1 MDRKSFIYS
10 MSLGSA
16 GLAFAM
22 SGCKSVSAVGSADD
36 FDALTYNLLK
46 DWCDGMMANQINAP
60 SDPKTH
66 GMLTCPA
73 CAERGVVHARCHDAV
88 YPFMHMAHA
97 TGEQKYLDAA
107 INVMAWS
114 KNVTGD
120 DGRWTNDLPPKSWH
134 GTTIFGAIALAE
146 AIHYHG
152 VILDEETLAAWK
164 ERLAFAAEGYLWK
177 QFTRI
182 DFTNVNYG
190 LTSVYGFYLIGHV
203 LHEQKYI
210 DRSHEF
216 AKGVK
221 NYFTEPNKLLFGEGK
236 PYDNRSGRNLLPV
249 DLGYNVEESLN
260 GAILYALEV
269 NDNELLELLTTSMNS
284 HLEFMLPDGAWD
296 NSWGT
301 RQAKWSYWGSRTS
314 DGCQPGFSMMAGRN
328 PAFGTAAYK
337 NAELLRRC
345 TADGLLHG
353 GPHYVS
359 HGIKPCIHH
368 TFAHAKVMAFVQ
380 DNKDK
385 LAMVNTSTPLPRE
398 TADGIKEFPEL
409 AVWLTARGPW
419 RGTVSAYD
427 SQYKTKGEAHIQQAT
442 GGSLAVLFH
451 EKVGTVMAASM
462 ADYVMVEPLNMQPLP
477 GEDFAFTPRIE
488 TAKEGTWFTNL
499 YDLKAD
505 VKTADDGKQIR
516 FDVKASLND
525 RAHQPLKGDVSDYK
539 LGYRFDAGRVTI
551 HAASADG
558 SVSQNGASLVV
569 PIMSASGEKVTRVSD
584 KRIEIHKP
592 GGTVVV
598 ESTAPM
604 KIKQSEKG
612 RIFNMVP
619 GMECV
624 PIIIELPRKKGM
636 KATCSISVVV

>member
-1 MDRKSFIYS
+1 MNRKNFIYT
-10 MSLGSA
+10 MSLSSA
-16 GLAFAM
+16 ALSMGL
-22 SGCKSVSAVGSADD
+22 SGCKSVPGLGSAENY
-36 FDALTYNLLK
+36 DALTYNLLK
-46 DWCDGMMANQINAP
+46 DWCDGMIANQVNEL
-60 SDPKTH
+60 SDLKVH
-66 GMLTCPA
+66 GMLECPA
-73 CAERGVVHARCHDAV
+73 CKERGIVHARCHDAV

-97 TGEQKYLDAA
+97 TGEPKYLDAA

-114 KNVTGD
+114 KNVTGE
-120 DGRWTNDLPPKSWH
+120 DGRWTNDLDPKSWH

-152 VILDEETLAAWK
+152 EILDEATLTEWK
-164 ERLAFAAEGYLWK
+164 ERLAFATEGYLWK
-177 QFTRI
+177 KFTRI

-190 LTSVYGFYLIGHV
+190 LTSVYGYYLIGHV

-216 AKGVK
+216 AKGIK
-221 NYFTEPNKLLFGEGK
+221 NYFTEPNKMLFGEGK

-269 NDNELLELLTTSMNS
+269 NDTELLELLTTSMNS

-337 NAELLRRC
+337 NAELLTRC
-345 TADGLLHG
+345 TSDGLLHG

-385 LAMVNTSTPLPRE
+385 LTMVNKDTPLPRE
-398 TADGIKEFPEL
+398 TADGVKEFPEL
-409 AVWLTARGPW
+409 AVWLAARGPW

-427 SQYKTKGEAHIQQAT
+427 SQYKTKKSKAYSAGDRWFASRASSRKSGHT
-442 GGSLAVLFH
+442 FGGQYGRLCHGGAV
-451 EKVGTVMAASM
+451 EYAA
-462 ADYVMVEPLNMQPLP
+462 
-477 GEDFAFTPRIE
+477 
-488 TAKEGTWFTNL
+488 
-499 YDLKAD
+499 
-505 VKTADDGKQIR
+505 
-516 FDVKASLND
+516 
-525 RAHQPLKGDVSDYK
+525 
-539 LGYRFDAGRVTI
+539 
-551 HAASADG
+551 AA
-558 SVSQNGASLVV
+558 
-569 PIMSASGEKVTRVSD
+569 R
-584 KRIEIHKP
+584 
-592 GGTVVV
+592 
-598 ESTAPM
+598 
-604 KIKQSEKG
+604 
-612 RIFNMVP
+612 
-619 GMECV
+619 
-624 PIIIELPRKKGM
+624 
-636 KATCSISVVV
+636 